1 MSSPSPFALARAEHV
16 GSLLRPPELLE
27 GRAHYEA
34 GRWSRDQL
42 TAAENRAILH
52 VLDQQ
57 RQAGFEILTDG
68 EFRRFSWLTSIQE
81 AVEGFASEH
90 VMEQWSG
97 AGAPTAQ
104 RYSVRMVGGKLR
116 QTAPLN
122 LHEARFLQQHAPGQY
137 KICIPSPAMY
147 MFVAYQAGLTDQFY
161 PHRRDLVAEV
171 QSILV
176 GEVEA
181 LAAAGAPYIQI

>member
-1 MSSPSPFALARAEHV
+1 
-16 GSLLRPPELLE
+16 
-27 GRAHYEA
+27 
-34 GRWSRDQL
+34 
-42 TAAENRAILH
+42 
-52 VLDQQ
+52 
-57 RQAGFEILTDG
+57 
-68 EFRRFSWLTSIQE
+68 
-81 AVEGFASEH
+81 
-90 VMEQWSG
+90 MEQWSG

-122 LHEARFLQQHAPGQY
+122 LHEARFLQQHAPGQL
-137 KICIPSPAMY
+137 KSAIPSPAMY
-147 MFVAYQAGLTDQFY
+147 MFVAYQPGLTDQFY

-181 LAAAGAPYIQI
+181 LAAAGAPYIQIDSPSYGLFADDAARERLVSWGFEAQEALDLMIAADNACLRAARRHGATTAVHGLSRQHRGRWLAQGGYDAFAEQPSTRWRPTAFC